1 MVYSASKAQ
10 SQLELSLAQLSPS
23 LLRGIYALKH
33 GVKKLKMQNIFI
45 GVSEKFGMIIG
56 KTGNTFILAVGE

>member
-1 MVYSASKAQ
+1 MNN
-10 SQLELSLAQLSPS
+10 ELAIM
-23 LLRGIYALKH
+23 RGSYALKH

-56 KTGNTFILAVGE
+56 KTGNTFIMAVGE